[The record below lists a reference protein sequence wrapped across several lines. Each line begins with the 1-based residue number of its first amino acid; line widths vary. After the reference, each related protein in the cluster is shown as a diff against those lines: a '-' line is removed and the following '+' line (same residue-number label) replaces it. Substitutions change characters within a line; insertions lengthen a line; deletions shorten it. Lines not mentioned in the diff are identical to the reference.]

1 LPPTPPRRLN
11 DRRWRL
17 GLVLV
22 LVLVTVAVTAAL
34 GPPAPAAQSPSSPA
48 TGPAASPGTARLAA
62 GSAYQVTLLT
72 GDVVSLHGRKDGAPD
87 VRIRPAA
94 RPSGDKPSF
103 QITTS
108 AQGTHVIP
116 ADVAPLVPGT
126 LDPALFDVTS
136 LVAQGYDD
144 RHASGLP
151 LLVRSSQPAARR
163 GSLGA
168 LAAGEPAAARQRP
181 TCSAG

>member
-1 LPPTPPRRLN
+1 M
-11 DRRWRL
+11 
-17 GLVLV
+17 
-22 LVLVTVAVTAAL
+22 
-34 GPPAPAAQSPSSPA
+34 
-48 TGPAASPGTARLAA
+48 
-62 GSAYQVTLLT
+62 TLLT

-94 RPSGDKPSF
+94 LPSGDEPSF

-108 AQGTHVIP
+108 AQGMHVIP

-144 RHASGLP
+144 RHAPGLP